1 MGAMEPKPIHR
12 LADEVVNRVAAGEV
26 IHRPASALK
35 EILENS
41 LDAGATSIV
50 VTVKDGGNKLLQ
62 VTDNG
67 CGIREADLPILCERH
82 TTSKLSKFEDL
93 SAMSTFGF
101 RGEALASISFVANLT
116 VTTMTR
122 GATHALK
129 ASYCDGALD
138 GGGARPCA
146 GNPGTTITVEN
157 LFYNVPTR
165 RKALKSPGEEFAK
178 VLEVVQRY
186 ASSRTDVAFTC
197 RKHGEARP
205 SLHCAVT
212 PHRIDRLRAIYGSH
226 VARELTPMTL
236 SGSSDSATDKGT
248 GDSYDDSHDD
258 DRAAEFTVDALVS
271 TAGYHSRRTTF
282 ILFINHRLVEC
293 APLRRACEAVYSAI
307 LPKAEKPF
315 AYVSLELPPHTL
327 DVNVHPT
334 KREVAFLRQ
343 DEVVERVQ
351 RALERRLVEA
361 NGSRTFAV
369 GAVAGTEVDEAPL
382 PRAAGALGDGGGSQR
397 SARQSLLPGASRPT
411 TMGGTRGRDER
422 DDGDDAAR
430 RDGGL
435 EHTLEQTGRNK
446 RHRPLTAREKAGGE
460 HRMVRTD
467 ATLAAGSLDQFFHAN
482 ASDANA
488 ERARLDE
495 ARREARARRY
505 AARGGDK
512 FTAGVDD
519 EEAELRGY
527 DGNGGDCLSPET
539 SPENVPDGET
549 TELTSV
555 RELWSE
561 ITANAHGALQRVLR
575 GLTLVGCADE
585 RRGLWLLQH
594 GTKLFMVRVNRL
606 ARDFFYQRVV
616 ARFGRIPC
624 RALAEPAPIA
634 ALVRMALD
642 DEEVPEGVEKDKAE
656 EAKEKIADA
665 AAALVAEKAEMLREY
680 FGVDVDQRARALVGL
695 PVLCEGHAPN
705 LARLPEFCLSLA
717 HEVNWEEEKP
727 CFETCAGSIASFY
740 SGHDDSHD
748 DDDSHDENVVPPGE
762 AVAGA
767 GAERE
772 GRRGGGGG
780 GDDADRG
787 VATQLAGGDDER
799 WQTRHALFPA
809 IARKLVPTRASASD
823 GTVLQVA
830 CLEQLYRVFERC

>member
-165 RKALKSPGEEFAK
+165 RKALKSPHEEFAK
-178 VLEVVQRY
+178 VLDVVQRY

-205 SLHCAVT
+205 SLHCALT
-212 PHRIDRLRAIYGSH
+212 PHRIDRLRAIYGSQ

-236 SGSSDSATDKGT
+236 SNSVEADAIY
-248 GDSYDDSHDD
+248 GDTAGDADGDG

-282 ILFINHRLVEC
+282 ILFINDRLVEC

-315 AYVSLELPPHTL
+315 AYLSLRLPPHTL

-594 GTKLFMVRVNRL
+594 GTKLYMARVNRL
-606 ARDFFYQRVV
+606 ARDLFYQRVV
-616 ARFGRIPC
+616 ARFGRHPC

-642 DEEVPEGVEKDKAE
+642 DEEVPEGVEKAKAE
-656 EAKEKIADA
+656 EAKEKIANA

-680 FGVDVDQRARALVGL
+680 FGVDVDQRARTLVGL

-727 CFETCAGSIASFY
+727 CFETCARSIASFY
-740 SGHDDSHD
+740 SGHDDED
-748 DDDSHDENVVPPGE
+748 VDEDAENVVPPGE
-762 AVAGA
+762 AVARA
-767 GAERE
+767 GVE
-772 GRRGGGGG
+772 GRGRGGGGDSDSG
-780 GDDADRG
+780 RHADIAG
-787 VATQLAGGDDER
+787 VDDER
-799 WQTRHALFPA
+799 WQTRHVLFPA

>member
-165 RKALKSPGEEFAK
+165 RKALKSPHEEFAK
-178 VLEVVQRY
+178 VLDVVQRY

-205 SLHCAVT
+205 SLHCALT
-212 PHRIDRLRAIYGSH
+212 PHRIDRLRAIYGSQ

-236 SGSSDSATDKGT
+236 SNSVEADAIY
-248 GDSYDDSHDD
+248 GDTAGDADGDG

-282 ILFINHRLVEC
+282 ILFINDRLVEC

-315 AYVSLELPPHTL
+315 AYLSLRLPPHTL

-606 ARDFFYQRVV
+606 ARDLFYQRVV
-616 ARFGRIPC
+616 ARFGRHPC

-642 DEEVPEGVEKDKAE
+642 DEEVPEGVEKAKAE
-656 EAKEKIADA
+656 EAKEKIANA

-680 FGVDVDQRARALVGL
+680 FGVDVDQRARTLVGL

-727 CFETCAGSIASFY
+727 CFETCARSIASFY
-740 SGHDDSHD
+740 SGHDDED
-748 DDDSHDENVVPPGE
+748 VDEDAENVVPPGE
-762 AVAGA
+762 AVARA
-767 GAERE
+767 GVE
-772 GRRGGGGG
+772 GRGRGGGGDSDSG
-780 GDDADRG
+780 RHADIAG
-787 VATQLAGGDDER
+787 VDDER
-799 WQTRHALFPA
+799 WQTRHVLFPA

>member
-1 MGAMEPKPIHR
+1 MEPKPIHR

-165 RKALKSPGEEFAK
+165 RKALKSPHEEFAK
-178 VLEVVQRY
+178 VLDVVQRY

-212 PHRIDRLRAIYGSH
+212 PHRIDRLRAIYGSQ

-236 SGSSDSATDKGT
+236 T
-248 GDSYDDSHDD
+248 GDADGDG
-258 DRAAEFTVDALVS
+258 DRAAEYSVDALVS

-282 ILFINHRLVEC
+282 ILFINDRLVEC

-315 AYVSLELPPHTL
+315 AYLSLRLPPHTL

-369 GAVAGTEVDEAPL
+369 GAVVGT
-382 PRAAGALGDGGGSQR
+382 
-397 SARQSLLPGASRPT
+397 
-411 TMGGTRGRDER
+411 
-422 DDGDDAAR
+422 
-430 RDGGL
+430 
-435 EHTLEQTGRNK
+435 
-446 RHRPLTAREKAGGE
+446 
-460 HRMVRTD
+460 
-467 ATLAAGSLDQFFHAN
+467 
-482 ASDANA
+482 
-488 ERARLDE
+488 
-495 ARREARARRY
+495 
-505 AARGGDK
+505 
-512 FTAGVDD
+512 

-527 DGNGGDCLSPET
+527 DVGNGGDGNISEISPEL
-539 SPENVPDGET
+539 PDGET

-561 ITANAHGALQRVLR
+561 ITANAHVALRRVLA

-594 GTKLFMVRVNRL
+594 GTKLYMARVNRL
-606 ARDFFYQRVV
+606 ARDLFYQRVV
-616 ARFGRIPC
+616 ARFGRHPC

-642 DEEVPEGVEKDKAE
+642 DEEVPEGVEKAKAE
-656 EAKEKIADA
+656 EAKEKIANA

-680 FGVDVDQRARALVGL
+680 FGVDVDQRARTLVGL

-727 CFETCAGSIASFY
+727 CFETCARSIASFY
-740 SGHDDSHD
+740 SGHDDED
-748 DDDSHDENVVPPGE
+748 VDEDAENVVPPGE
-762 AVAGA
+762 AI
-767 GAERE
+767 
-772 GRRGGGGG
+772 
-780 GDDADRG
+780 
-787 VATQLAGGDDER
+787 
-799 WQTRHALFPA
+799 RHVLFPA

>member
-165 RKALKSPGEEFAK
+165 RKALKSPHEEFAK
-178 VLEVVQRY
+178 VLDVVQRY

-205 SLHCAVT
+205 SLHCALT
-212 PHRIDRLRAIYGSH
+212 PHRIDRLRAIYGSQ

-236 SGSSDSATDKGT
+236 SNSAEADTTIDNT
-248 GDSYDDSHDD
+248 AGDAAGDG

-282 ILFINHRLVEC
+282 ILFINDRLVEC

-315 AYVSLELPPHTL
+315 AYLSLRLPPHTL

-369 GAVAGTEVDEAPL
+369 GAVAGTEVDEAVTG
-382 PRAAGALGDGGGSQR
+382 RAVTGRAGAFGDGGGSQR
-397 SARQSLLPGASRPT
+397 SARQSLLPGASRP
-411 TMGGTRGRDER
+411 GATRGRDER
-422 DDGDDAAR
+422 DDGDDDR
-430 RDGGL
+430 DDRGDGGVG
-435 EHTLEQTGRNK
+435 TLEQTGRNK
-446 RHRPLTAREKAGGE
+446 RSKPLTAREKAGGE

-482 ASDANA
+482 ANANA

-505 AARGGDK
+505 AARGGDS
-512 FTAGVDD
+512 TAGVDD

-527 DGNGGDCLSPET
+527 DVGNGGDGNISEISPEL
-539 SPENVPDGET
+539 PDGET

-561 ITANAHGALQRVLR
+561 ITANAHVALRRVLA

-594 GTKLFMVRVNRL
+594 GTKLYMARVNRL
-606 ARDFFYQRVV
+606 ARDLFYQRVV
-616 ARFGRIPC
+616 ARFGRHPC

-642 DEEVPEGVEKDKAE
+642 DEEVPEGVEKAKAE
-656 EAKEKIADA
+656 EAKEKIANA

-680 FGVDVDQRARALVGL
+680 FGVDVDQRARTLVGL

-727 CFETCAGSIASFY
+727 CFETCARSIASFY
-740 SGHDDSHD
+740 SGHDDED
-748 DDDSHDENVVPPGE
+748 VDEDAENVVPPGE
-762 AVAGA
+762 AVARA
-767 GAERE
+767 GVE
-772 GRRGGGGG
+772 GQGRGGGGDSDSG
-780 GDDADRG
+780 RHAGIAG
-787 VATQLAGGDDER
+787 VDDER
-799 WQTRHALFPA
+799 WQIRHVLFPA

>member
-138 GGGARPCA
+138 GAGARPCA

-178 VLEVVQRY
+178 VLDVMQRY
-186 ASSRTDVAFTC
+186 AASRTDVAFTC

-212 PHRIDRLRAIYGSH
+212 PNRIDRMRAIYGSQ

-236 SGSSDSATDKGT
+236 SHSAKADAP
-248 GDSYDDSHDD
+248 GDDDGDAAGGD
-258 DRAAEFTVDALVS
+258 GDRAAEFTVDALVS

-315 AYVSLELPPHTL
+315 AYLSLELPPHTL

-369 GAVAGTEVDEAPL
+369 GAVAGTEVDEA
-382 PRAAGALGDGGGSQR
+382 LGEDGGSRR
-397 SARQSLLPGASRPT
+397 SARQSLLPGASRP
-411 TMGGTRGRDER
+411 GATRGRVER
-422 DDGDDAAR
+422 DDGDRGDDD
-430 RDGGL
+430 DGTAGDGS
-435 EHTLEQTGRNK
+435 EQTPLASGRNK
-446 RHRPLTAREKAGGE
+446 RSRPLTAREKAGGE

-482 ASDANA
+482 ARDANA

-505 AARGGDK
+505 AARGG
-512 FTAGVDD
+512 AGVDD

-527 DGNGGDCLSPET
+527 DVGDVGDSGPET
-539 SPENVPDGET
+539 SPELPDGET

-561 ITANAHGALQRVLR
+561 IAANAHVALQRVLR

-606 ARDFFYQRVV
+606 ARDLFYQRVV
-616 ARFGRIPC
+616 ARFGRHPC
-624 RALAEPAPIA
+624 RALAEPAPVA

-642 DEEVPEGVEKDKAE
+642 DEEVPEGAEKEKAE
-656 EAKEKIADA
+656 EAKEKIANA

-695 PVLCEGHAPN
+695 PVLCEGHEPN

-727 CFETCAGSIASFY
+727 CFETCARSIASFY
-740 SGHDDSHD
+740 SGHDDD
-748 DDDSHDENVVPPGE
+748 DDEEENVVPPGE
-762 AVAGA
+762 AVARA
-767 GAERE
+767 GAEGAE
-772 GRRGGGGG
+772 GEGGGG
-780 GDDADRG
+780 GDSRLAG
-787 VATQLAGGDDER
+787 VKGGDDER
-799 WQTRHALFPA
+799 WQTRHVLFPA
-809 IARKLVPTRASASD
+809 IARKLVPTRASARD